1 VTEQVLAQV
10 LRQVSAMVGL
20 MQNPW
25 WLMASFIPLVL
36 LILWLYPGK
45 RIRTND
51 TDLMYI

>member
-1 VTEQVLAQV
+1 V